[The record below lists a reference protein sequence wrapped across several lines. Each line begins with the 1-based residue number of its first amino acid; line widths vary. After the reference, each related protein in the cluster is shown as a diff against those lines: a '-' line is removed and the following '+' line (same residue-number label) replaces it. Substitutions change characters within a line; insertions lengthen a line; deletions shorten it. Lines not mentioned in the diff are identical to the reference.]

1 MQLILAS
8 QSPYRKKQMED
19 FGLSFKAVKPKFE
32 EDSLKKLKISPEKLA
47 SRLAYEKAKSISQ
60 EKPEAWVV
68 GSDQLVALGSQI
80 LGKPGSRQ
88 KAINQLCEMSGR
100 SHRLITAVSLVGPKG
115 KKYHEVVVAKIKMRK
130 LSRQEI
136 ISYVY
141 RDKPYDC
148 AGSYRFESAGYSLV
162 EKITVSDPSSLIG
175 LPMIALG
182 KLLRKTREPI
192 PLKGK

>member
-8 QSPYRKKQMED
+8 QSPYRKKQMD
-19 FGLSFKAVKPKFE
+19 DYGLNFKAITPLFD
-32 EDSLKKLKISPEKLA
+32 EDSFKKLKLSPEKLA
-47 SRLAYEKAKSISQ
+47 SRLAYEKAKSLR
-60 EKPEAWVV
+60 EKYPNAWII
-68 GSDQLVALGSQI
+68 GSDQLVALGSKI
-80 LGKPGSRQ
+80 LGKPGTRQ
-88 KAINQLCEMSGR
+88 KAISQLTAMSGR
-100 SHRLITAVSLVGPKG
+100 SHRLITAVTLAGPKD
-115 KKYHEVVVAKIKMRK
+115 KIYHEVIVAKVKMRK

-136 ISYVY
+136 LTYVY

-162 EKITVSDPSSLIG
+162 EKISVSDPSSLMG

-182 KLLRKTREPI
+182 HLLRKTKEAI

>member
-19 FGLSFKAVKPKFE
+19 FGLSFKAIKPLFD

-47 SRLAYEKAKSISQ
+47 ARLSFEKAKSIS
-60 EKPEAWVV
+60 EKHPEAWVI
-68 GSDQLVALGSQI
+68 GSDQLVALGSKI

-88 KAINQLCEMSGR
+88 KAISQLSEMNGR
-100 SHRLITAVSLVGPKG
+100 SHRLITAVCLLGPNG
-115 KKYHEVVVAKIKMRK
+115 KKFEDTVVAKIKMRK
-130 LSRQEI
+130 LTRQEI
-136 ISYVY
+136 LAYVY

-148 AGSYRFESAGYSLV
+148 AGAYRFESGGYSLV
-162 EKITVSDPSSLIG
+162 EKMIVSDPSSLMG

-182 KLLRKTREPI
+182 TLLRKTKEHI
-192 PLKGK
+192 PFKGK

>member
-19 FGLSFKAVKPKFE
+19 FGLSFKCVKPDFD
-32 EDSLKKLKISPEKLA
+32 EDSLKKLKITPVRLA
-47 SRLAYEKAKSISQ
+47 SRLAYEKAKSIS
-60 EKPEAWVV
+60 EKNPNAWVI
-68 GSDQLVALGSQI
+68 GSDQLVALGAKI

-88 KAINQLCEMSGR
+88 KAISQLTEMNGR
-100 SHRLITAVSLVGPKG
+100 SHRLITAVTLLGPNG

-148 AGSYRFESAGYSLV
+148 AGAYRFESGGYSLV
-162 EKITVSDPSSLIG
+162 EKMVVSDPSSLMG

-182 KLLRKTREPI
+182 NLLRKTKEHI
-192 PLKGK
+192 PFKGK